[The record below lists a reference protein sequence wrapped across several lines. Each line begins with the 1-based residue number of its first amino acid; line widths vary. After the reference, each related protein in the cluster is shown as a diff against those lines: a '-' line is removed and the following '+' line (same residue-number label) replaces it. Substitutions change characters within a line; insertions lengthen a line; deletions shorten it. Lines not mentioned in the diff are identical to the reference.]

1 MPSCELCGSDKGE
14 EYKPTS
20 VPEFG
25 RAMEIA
31 VAQVPHACECVCR
44 KCKDNLKK
52 YGEKKIVMNEK
63 RHKAYKKEAARREEH
78 GLCWKCGGKINVGS
92 PCMVYEGCYETT
104 HTCTHCGDKQE
115 FT

>member
-1 MPSCELCGSDKGE
+1 MRLP
-14 EYKPTS
+14 
-20 VPEFG
+20 
-25 RAMEIA
+25 
-31 VAQVPHACECVCR
+31 

-92 PCMVYEGCYETT
+92 PCMVYEGCYETI